1 MADVPTKIVDNE
13 KEGIPSQVEEEE
25 ETGLLEEEGEDD
37 AGVLQEEDME
47 DSSSLLSSS
56 AMRLLN
62 LPLDSLAS
70 TASSFASVHG
80 ILVERRQTDIIKDKS
95 KQTFYFECAPISLL
109 PNAFPKHAYQR
120 AVQVSPIFN
129 QLVDIISQ
137 NIKFLQT
144 TLEHVVEVDPF
155 TAKLLELYQEIY
167 HNNNNNNFAQQ
178 ADRLGLF
185 RSDYML
191 HNGGKDIKQ
200 VELNTISASFGAL
213 ATRVAALHR
222 HLTTTTK
229 TDLSVQNFLQQNK
242 QVIIQTTTKTDK
254 DKNNIV
260 SQEEKEGT
268 PQRMVDDNVEE
279 GVPENIALEK
289 LALALHLAA
298 QNYQKRFG
306 QLSSS
311 NTSATNYN
319 QEKPVILFVVQ
330 PGETNTVD
338 QRLLEFQITQA
349 HGWRVLRHS
358 LTELSTMAKVDP
370 NTGAL
375 IIVESQQSSSSS
387 LVTATTDGTT
397 DTTTTTTVQSESPQS
412 SSSSQPP
419 SPQEHTVAVVYYR
432 AGYAPTD
439 YFGDKEWEARKL
451 LEQSVATKSPNLGYH
466 LVGTKK
472 VQQALARPGVLESL
486 LENQTLTN
494 TVSLSS
500 SSFDDEEEKTI
511 TTTTTPDK
519 DSTTSTTTTMT
530 TPQAVKLLRSVFAG
544 LYTLGQDMV
553 EEDYAA
559 VSAILQDGKDANY
572 VLKPQREGGGYNF
585 YGKQMEERLRLH
597 VTYNHN
603 KNKKDEEDE
612 DVDDNAVVM
621 NKKNALQSPS
631 SSLLPKVDHSVLGEF
646 ILMERL
652 FPPEQRAVLL
662 RSGQVEGSG
671 PSISELGCFGTILV
685 TPTSSQQQQQQQPQP
700 TGGTTTT
707 TSSTSTGQVL
717 HNEYAGFL
725 MRTKFSHVDEGGVA
739 AGFATLSSPYLV

>member
-47 DSSSLLSSS
+47 DPSSLLSSS

-109 PNAFPKHAYQR
+109 PNASPKHAYQR

-167 HNNNNNNFAQQ
+167 HNNNNNNNFAQQ

-242 QVIIQTTTKTDK
+242 QVIIQTTTKTNK
-254 DKNNIV
+254 DDDEKNNTV
-260 SQEEKEGT
+260 SQEEEEEGT
-268 PQRMVDDNVEE
+268 PQRLVDDNVEE

-387 LVTATTDGTT
+387 VTATTDGTT
-397 DTTTTTTVQSESPQS
+397 DTTTTVQ

-519 DSTTSTTTTMT
+519 DSSTSTSTTTMT

-597 VTYNHN
+597 VTYNNN
-603 KNKKDEEDE
+603 KNKKDEEDD

-621 NKKNALQSPS
+621 NKKNTLQQPS
-631 SSLLPKVDHSVLGEF
+631 SPLLPKVDHSVLGEF

-685 TPTSSQQQQQQQPQP
+685 TPTSSSQQQPQP
-700 TGGTTTT
+700 TGGTTTGT
-707 TSSTSTGQVL
+707 TSTTTPTTGQVL